1 MNSKDLKRF
10 IRLSP
15 VANSRLY
22 HLLRFYMKRSGM
34 DAVMK
39 KAGITSVDEKNMA
52 SMMKTA
58 MVKYRWDYDECVMY
72 HYAELTDS
80 ERKSFVPEY
89 EKNIFCD
96 RVNDGKQA
104 KIFDSKWKSYCHF
117 KDYYHRDCVR
127 VEDTDD
133 LQHFF
138 KRHRDF
144 IVKPDSAACGR
155 GITVFHAQN
164 ERDANSLIDR
174 YLIGGGRP
182 RSRTAW
188 GGYIVEELIV
198 NAPIMQ
204 SLHPSSLNTVRIP
217 TVRYDNRVEVIHP
230 FLRVGRG
237 SSVVDNAGSGG
248 IMGNIDV
255 ATGRVYAAAD
265 ELGREYKTHPDTGVS
280 LIGFTIPKWQEALT
294 IVKQMAQVVP
304 SVRYVGWDMALTP
317 KGWVMIE
324 GNDKGQF
331 IWQVA
336 DRKGFRDEF
345 EKIKKELVR

>member
-1 MNSKDLKRF
+1 
-10 IRLSP
+10 
-15 VANSRLY
+15 
-22 HLLRFYMKRSGM
+22 
-34 DAVMK
+34 
-39 KAGITSVDEKNMA
+39 
-52 SMMKTA
+52 MMKAA
-58 MVKYRWDYDECVMY
+58 MVKYRWDFDECVMY

-80 ERKSFVPEY
+80 ERKAFVPEY

-96 RVNDGKQA
+96 RVNDSRQA

-127 VEDTDD
+127 VEDTDE

-138 KRHRDF
+138 KKHQDF

-155 GITVFHAQN
+155 GITVFHA
-164 ERDANSLIDR
+164 RDDGEAYSLIDK
-174 YLIGGGRP
+174 YLIRGGHI
-182 RSRTAW
+182 A
-188 GGYIVEELIV
+188 EELIV
-198 NAPIMQ
+198 NDPIMQ

-217 TVRYDNRVEVIHP
+217 TVRYDDRVEVIHP

-248 IMGNIDV
+248 IMGNIDA
-255 ATGRVYAAAD
+255 ATGQVYAAAD

-280 LIGFTIPKWQEALT
+280 LIGFTIPKWQEALML
-294 IVKQMAQVVP
+294 VKQMAQVIP
-304 SVRYVGWDMALTP
+304 SVRYVGWDVALTP
-317 KGWVMIE
+317 NGWVMIE

-331 IWQVA
+331 VWQVA

-345 EKIKKELVR
+345 DSIREELVV

>member
-1 MNSKDLKRF
+1 
-10 IRLSP
+10 
-15 VANSRLY
+15 
-22 HLLRFYMKRSGM
+22 
-34 DAVMK
+34 
-39 KAGITSVDEKNMA
+39 
-52 SMMKTA
+52 
-58 MVKYRWDYDECVMY
+58 MY
-72 HYAELTDS
+72 HYADLTDL
-80 ERKSFVPEY
+80 ERESFVPEY

-96 RVNDGKQA
+96 RGNDGMQA

-117 KDYYHRDCVR
+117 KDYYHRECVR

-138 KRHRDF
+138 KWHRDF

-174 YLIGGGRP
+174 YLIGRVGCI
-182 RSRTAW
+182 A
-188 GGYIVEELIV
+188 EELIV
-198 NAPIMQ
+198 NDPIMQ

-280 LIGFTIPKWQEALT
+280 LIGFTIPKWQEALML
-294 IVKQMAQVVP
+294 VKQMAQVIP

-317 KGWVMIE
+317 NGWVMIE

-331 IWQVA
+331 VWQVA
-336 DRKGFRDEF
+336 DRKGFRAEF
-345 EKIKKELVR
+345 DNIKKELFE